1 MDKVQHKLSGGN
13 PAKMNA
19 IAGGAMVGGMASLAS
34 SHVFSLNMNSVAC
47 LIGAAIM
54 VIIYLINSK
63 VKAGWLREWAL
74 TFALIGAIVI
84 VSLIH

>member
-1 MDKVQHKLSGGN
+1 MYAIDGN
-13 PAKMNA
+13 LRRSIGDVAAVIAQATDPA
-19 IAGGAMVGGMASLAS
+19 
-34 SHVFSLNMNSVAC
+34 
-47 LIGAAIM
+47 M